1 MDSKVRL
8 RIERAENEFRLAKA
22 VFNLSKNERVKIEL
36 GANPDDTFY
45 SAVISHSYYSIF
57 YSAKAILI
65 SKGIKT
71 EAPEEH
77 RKTFFAFKENFVDT
91 GLLDKE
97 LLIIYDDIIVKADE
111 LLSLFAHEKWK
122 RGHFTYKTISQANVE
137 PAQESIDNTI
147 KFLANIKA
155 VIDKQDA
162 EEKRRKE
169 EEERKR
175 AEEEKKKRVEEER
188 KRGKSPAKSSKLLQG
203 EEREAKDEK

>member
-1 MDSKVRL
+1 MDSKVKL
-8 RIERAENEFRLAKA
+8 YIERAENEFRLARA
-22 VFNLSKNERVKIEL
+22 VFNLSKNEKTKIEL
-36 GANPDDTFY
+36 EANPDDTFY

-57 YSAKAILI
+57 YSAKAILL

-111 LLSLFAHEKWK
+111 LLGLFAHERWK

-137 PAQESIDNTI
+137 PAGESIDNTI

-155 VIDKQDA
+155 VLEKQDA

-169 EEERKR
+169 QERKRQEEERRKEEEMKR
-175 AEEEKKKRVEEER
+175 AEK
-188 KRGKSPAKSSKLLQG
+188 
-203 EEREAKDEK
+203 